1 MNTTTHSRL
10 GFRRQGFT
18 VIEMMVAL
26 AVLGGLMAAVTTI
39 MVRMRDLVSTSQ
51 AISRAN
57 TRIKAISHVMH
68 NDFRRL
74 TRGGVLAITSSGT
87 GPALVLVTGEPTS
100 SIKTTAQGRGSVV
113 VYAMRGNQG
122 RAGGQVLWRPECIF
136 PIDPMSSGPD
146 VQSSYSLEMI
156 QAFTEP
162 NADTFATG
170 MAGGAASGTI
180 YVPPANLDQMD
191 TLWQVLTEGVSDLEF
206 EWTDGVE
213 ENGKLQWHSGPAN
226 SIQPLWYGGNTA
238 DWPKAI
244 KIRFTLTLTD
254 PQLPEAMRVQD
265 IEVICD
271 VLQ

>member
-1 MNTTTHSRL
+1 MNNTARNRP
-10 GFRRQGFT
+10 GRGRGFT

-26 AVLGGLMAAVTTI
+26 AVLGGLMGAVTTI

-57 TRIKAISHVMH
+57 TRIKAISHVMQ

-87 GPALVLVTGEPTS
+87 GPALVLVTGEPTD
-100 SIKTTAQGRGSVV
+100 SIKTSAQGRGSVV
-113 VYAMRGNQG
+113 VYSLRGNQG
-122 RAGGQVLWRPECIF
+122 RAGGEVLWRPECIF
-136 PIDPMSSGPD
+136 PIDPAMTGPD
-146 VQSSYSLEMI
+146 VKSEYSLEII
-156 QAFTEP
+156 QAFNESG
-162 NADTFATG
+162 ADTFATG

-191 TLWQVLTEGVSDLEF
+191 TLWQVLSEGVSDLEF
-206 EWTDGVE
+206 EWTDGLE
-213 ENGKLQWHSGPAN
+213 ENGQIQWHTGPSDN
-226 SIQPLWYGGNTA
+226 IQPLWYGGNTG

-254 PQLPEAMRVQD
+254 TQLPESMRVQD